1 MIDQNPTV
9 YGTEGAV
16 GPLYES
22 DSKPVV
28 IEPQEL
34 VGKEKADPHARE
46 LPAEHVAQEL
56 AGRERKGIHLDI
68 AKELP
73 LVPPVERI
81 VYEPAAARSV
91 KIAKKGR

>member
-1 MIDQNPTV
+1 VQL
-9 YGTEGAV
+9 GRF
-16 GPLYES
+16 YES

-28 IEPQEL
+28 IEPQKL
-34 VGKEKADPHARE
+34 VGKEKADLHARE
-46 LPAEHVAQEL
+46 LPAEPVAQEL
-56 AGRERKGIHLDI
+56 AGRKRKGIHVDI

-91 KIAKKGR
+91 KTAKKGR